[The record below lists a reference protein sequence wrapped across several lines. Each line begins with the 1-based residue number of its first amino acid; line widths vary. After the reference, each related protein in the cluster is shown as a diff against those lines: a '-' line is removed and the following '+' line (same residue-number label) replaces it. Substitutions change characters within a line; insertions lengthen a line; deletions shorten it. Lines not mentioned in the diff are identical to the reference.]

1 MSNKTLFVALM
12 AAAVVGAGGYA
23 LYRLG
28 MNRGMQMTGGAPDS
42 AAAAPASAAGQKAG
56 DVDPTSG
63 KKVLYW
69 HDPMVPGQKFD
80 KPGKSPFMDMQLMPV
95 YADGGADEG
104 AVAISPRVQQ
114 NLGVRTAE
122 VKQGALTSTVEAVGS
137 VAYNEHDVAVV
148 QARSNGFLE
157 RLYVR
162 APLDPVRKGQ
172 PLAELY
178 VPDWVAAQEEY
189 LSAKRIGARS
199 DAPSLSGLADA
210 AKQRM
215 RLAGMSDA
223 QIAAVEAGGKVQAR
237 FTITAPIGGVIGELT
252 AREGMTVMAGAP
264 LFRINGLSTVWINAE
279 VPEVAAA
286 QVRPGNSVEART
298 PAVSGTVFKGKVSA
312 ILPEVNPATRTIK
325 ARIEVANPNG
335 QLVPGMFAT
344 VNLTPAARK
353 EVLLVPSEAVIQ
365 TGKRSV
371 VVVAQGDGR
380 FAPVDVEVGIDS
392 NGQTEI
398 RKGLQAGQNV
408 VVSGQFLVDSEAN
421 LKAST
426 TRMGEM
432 TAPAAGQ
439 GAANP
444 THRGQGKVESI
455 GKGEI
460 VISHGPIASLQWGP
474 MTMGFKLPAAGLP
487 QGIAV
492 GGRVEFE
499 FRQGKDALFEIATIG
514 PEQTSNAAPTDTAAK
529 GVITK
534 PRDNASTGVKP

>member
-1 MSNKTLFVALM
+1 MKRNHLLIVLIGVIVIG
-12 AAAVVGAGGYA
+12 AAGYG
-23 LYRLG
+23 LYRFG
-28 MNRGMQMTGGAPDS
+28 MSRGMQMAGTAS
-42 AAAAPASAAGQKAG
+42 NAPAPSAG
-56 DVDPTSG
+56 DADPATG
-63 KKVLYW
+63 RKVLYW

-80 KPGKSPFMDMQLMPV
+80 KPGKSPFMDMQLVPV
-95 YADGGADEG
+95 YADAGSGEST
-104 AVAISPRVQQ
+104 VAISPRVQQ

-122 VKQGALTSTVEAVGS
+122 VKSGSVSSTVEAVGS
-137 VAYNEHDVAVV
+137 VAYNERDVAVV
-148 QARSNGFLE
+148 QARSNGFIE
-157 RLYVR
+157 RLFVR

-189 LSAKRIGARS
+189 LSAKRISAQS
-199 DAPSLSGLADA
+199 DAKSLVGLADA

-237 FTITAPIGGVIGELT
+237 LTITAPIGGVVGELT

-264 LFRINGLSTVWINAE
+264 LFRVNGLSTVWVNAE

-325 ARIEVANPNG
+325 ARIELANPGG

-344 VNLTPAARK
+344 VSFTPAARK
-353 EVLLVPSEAVIQ
+353 DVLLVPSEAVIQ

-371 VVVAQGDGR
+371 VVVAQGDGK
-380 FAPVDVEVGIDS
+380 FAPVDVEVGLDS

-398 RKGLQAGQNV
+398 RRGLQAGQKV
-408 VVSGQFLVDSEAN
+408 VVSGQFLVDSESN

-426 TRMGEM
+426 TRMGDM
-432 TAPAAGQ
+432 PAPAAGQ
-439 GAANP
+439 GTDV
-444 THRGQGKVESI
+444 THRGEGKVESI
-455 GKGEI
+455 GKEEI
-460 VISHGPIASLQWGP
+460 TISHGPIPTLQWGP
-474 MTMGFKLPAAGLP
+474 MTMGFKLPATGLP
-487 QGIAV
+487 QGVAV
-492 GGRVEFE
+492 GNRVNFE
-499 FRQGKDALFEIATIG
+499 IRQGKDGTFQITSIAPAQKST
-514 PEQTSNAAPTDTAAK
+514 AAPSDTATK

-534 PRDNASTGVKP
+534 PRDNPAPGAKP